1 MATENNNADAL
12 LKIART
18 LYPICELEEAPR
30 RELTAQARLDTLSDH
45 TTLAAESDRPWL
57 TFLVRG
63 ELAVVTDGGAEEVI
77 RADSPRAR
85 LPLFKIHPPGLHAIA
100 RTPSV
105 LVRFDKKL
113 FQQLQAQEQSHA
125 GSGRH
130 EEIVVSNAG
139 NGESPVYLRI
149 YQACSSGELELP
161 TLPDIALR
169 IREAI
174 KDPHKS
180 VKDVGRMVLADPVL
194 SARLIH
200 IANSAAYRRDTP
212 ATTVYQA
219 VTRLGLEAAQNIAMS
234 LALKNLFHAESSLL
248 KQRMQA
254 LYSHSTQIASLSY
267 VLARYSQ
274 GFSPERALLAGLLH
288 DIGVIPIL
296 TFADSQPELAYDAA
310 ELERAI
316 HRLRAISG
324 HLVLNRMGF
333 EADLITAA
341 EDAEEWLRN
350 SDKPA
355 DYADIVIV
363 AQLHSYLGTPE
374 MEHLPHIDATPAY
387 RKLGLGEFDP
397 KTGLAILRTANNV
410 SSAIRE
416 LLQ

>member
-12 LKIART
+12 LKVTRT
-18 LYPICELEEAPR
+18 LYPICELEETQR
-30 RELTAQARLDTLSDH
+30 RELAANARLDTLSDGSR
-45 TTLAAESDRPWL
+45 LAAEKDKPWL
-57 TFLVRG
+57 SFLVRG
-63 ELAVVTDGGAEEVI
+63 ELAIVTDGGAEEVI
-77 RADSPRAR
+77 SAGSPRAR
-85 LPLFKIHPPGLHAIA
+85 LPLFKIHPPGLHATA
-100 RTPSV
+100 RTPCV
-105 LVRFDKKL
+105 LVRFDKRL
-113 FQQLQAQEQSHA
+113 LQQLQAQERSHA
-125 GSGRH
+125 GTDRH
-130 EEIVVSNAG
+130 EEIVVSDAG
-139 NGESPVYLRI
+139 SGESPVYLRI
-149 YQACSSGELELP
+149 YKACSSGELELP

-174 KDPHKS
+174 KDPHNS

-200 IANSAAYRRDTP
+200 VANSAAYRRDTP

-234 LALKNLFHAESSLL
+234 LALKNLFHAESPLL

-267 VLARYSQ
+267 VLGRHSQ

-288 DIGVIPIL
+288 DIGIIPIL
-296 TFADSQPELAYDAA
+296 TFADSQPGLAYDAA

-324 HLVLNRMGF
+324 HLVLSRLGF
-333 EADLITAA
+333 EQDLIAA
-341 EDAEEWLRN
+341 TEDAEEWLRD

-397 KTGLAILRTANNV
+397 KTGLAILHAANNV